1 MTTDAPNIALLWT
14 DIETTGLDYDNDLIL
29 ELAWQ
34 ITDFNGEPL
43 TGVRSSITI
52 DHSVQPLLEQ
62 VLQRYMKANKLVRD
76 MHLANGLWN
85 DVFFNSEATR
95 NGLFEVLDEMLTA
108 VEEVRGDAEVRF
120 AGSSVG
126 FDKRFIETVYG
137 GELPGISHRVY
148 DLSSIRP
155 LMLSQGIDMGEFSAE
170 LTDGTHRA
178 AADVERDVTQ
188 HRGLMTSLNG

>member
-14 DIETTGLDYDNDLIL
+14 DIETTGLDYENDIIL
-29 ELAWQ
+29 EIAWQ
-34 ITDFNGEPL
+34 ITDFDGDPL
-43 TGVRSSITI
+43 TGLSSSLTV
-52 DHSVQPLLEQ
+52 DHSDQELLEQ
-62 VLQRYMKANKLVRD
+62 VLQRYVLADKYERD
-76 MHLANGLWN
+76 MHQANGLWSETLFN
-85 DVFFNSEATR
+85 PDVTRDGIHEVIEGILATI
-95 NGLFEVLDEMLTA
+95 
-108 VEEVRGDAEVRF
+108 EEVRGDAEVRF

-137 GELPGISHRVY
+137 GELPGVSHRVY

-155 LMLSQGIDMGEFSAE
+155 LMLSQGIHMDEFSAE

-188 HRGLMTSLNG
+188 HRGLLASLNG